1 MDPPIQITSSS
12 GCGEKIKILFFSF
25 PAGMEVIFSLNIYNI
40 TLDTFPDL
48 DPDLTWAKFLDQNPN
63 SMYSDLQHWRE

>member
-25 PAGMEVIFSLNIYNI
+25 PAGKEVIFSLNIYR
-40 TLDTFPDL
+40 TLLFVVST
-48 DPDLTWAKFLDQNPN
+48 DPYLIK
-63 SMYSDLQHWRE
+63 SDKLLFR